1 MKGIFK
7 IKGKVSIKET
17 GEGISNLV
25 VHVLDIDFSKAKQS
39 STSAEVKLDNTLLYD
54 SLGSIFTD
62 EKGNFTLE
70 FDKDDFSS
78 VNQEDLRP
86 ELLLH
91 VTRPEDSDELKS
103 SFESRILYT
112 SNPIRFKAGKIES
125 YLIRIP
131 EKELEK
137 FNLNPNGANAIIQ
150 KNSSKIEKNKAII
163 DAKKEINK
171 IIKGKVDT
179 AFANFSFSKL
189 PEHVQNSN
197 YYYKPGD
204 NLEEKQQ
211 AIIND
216 KLTALASINIASVNK
231 EMKLS
236 FSESEL
242 RSLGL
247 WDETNAR
254 PMSGSIPKTK
264 VDTIIKK
271 NSLERRTVKN
281 CVKEFTEAD
290 LESVS
295 NPPTPTDGTG
305 SVEEIITT
313 TIGEQ
318 IQMQLTSATSPET
331 ALKYE
336 KVIDQDY
343 KNKNVCES
351 VNQFALCGGPADVT
365 AYHDFQ
371 SLEIAFEHVWTELFD
386 KDIKSKAKKI
396 FNEIIRLDEGYQATK
411 TIQEIMLIQKIRTDK
426 KPFNILNPIESFL
439 ESSLDN
445 NIPSFSTE
453 ISEIVVSTINDLT
466 NLIKEFSPEIRNNVY
481 LKDMIEDI
489 EQRLSEK
496 YTFSVFAPNSINYGV
511 MYTFRQKWEPR
522 NYQVGKLI
530 SSLPLAPK
538 EVRKYSTKR
547 VTTKSKNEKY
557 LDDREFKGKTDSSS
571 TSRAE
576 SEIIKRAQQTTSF
589 GLNAGVSGD
598 IGPISMHAD
607 TNMNTSSEKFSQ
619 DTKKNFR
626 EAVLNASEEYRKQNK
641 SEIEFGFKDDYTTES
656 SGEISN
662 PNDEITVTYLFYEL
676 QRQYDISEFLH
687 KITPVVLVANEV
699 PMPDEIDIDWLLT
712 NAWILK
718 RIILD
723 ESFLPAL
730 QNLMDSP
737 MGDTIALQNLKR
749 TMQQQE
755 QVVISLNSQI
765 DLKNRAITNLT
776 ERLEGIAIGEQA
788 ADTAKQIFDLGNSIL
803 NPLSF
808 LSGGGEAPT
817 ADKIKEFTQISLER
831 ADKESQSL
839 IANLKQEQST
849 LQQIVEKYNKETR
862 EYFDKQTA
870 ITQLKIHIKENILYY
885 MQRIWD
891 YEPADQRFF
900 RLYNLDIYWFE
911 EDNTE
916 TSIVYE
922 PISSKSFMGKYPIL
936 GKLVNKIKHVPTKR
950 KLVEVADLD
959 KLLGYKGNYMI
970 FPVKEMSYLHVYMM
984 QEFID
989 NATNGIKDADE
1000 FANYT
1005 TQDFIDYLKCVK
1017 LNNPTSFET
1026 EKDYVISLIN
1036 ERLQSTRKEKER
1048 VIIPTNSVFIEALP
1062 GKHPIME
1069 DFKLAHRGLDV
1080 KKVQAEVRHA
1090 ELENLRLAARLIEG
1104 EREDPDIE
1112 KVVINK

>member
-1 MKGIFK
+1 MKDVFK
-7 IKGKVSIKET
+7 IKGKITIKET

-25 VHVLDIDFSKAKQS
+25 VHALDIDFSKAKQS
-39 STSAEVKLDNTLLYD
+39 STSAEVKLDNSLLYD
-54 SLGSIFTD
+54 SLGSVFTD

-70 FDKDDFSS
+70 FNKDDFST

-91 VTRPEDSDELKS
+91 VTRPEDSDELDAT
-103 SFESRILYT
+103 FFSRVLYT
-112 SNPIRFKAGKIES
+112 SNPIRLKAGRIES

-131 EKELEK
+131 EKELDRY
-137 FNLNPNGANAIIQ
+137 NLNPKGAKAIIQ
-150 KNSSKIEKNKAII
+150 KNNSKIEKNKAII
-163 DAKKEINK
+163 DTKKEINK
-171 IIKGKVDT
+171 IIKDKVDI
-179 AFANFSFSKL
+179 AFADFSFSTL

-197 YYYKPGD
+197 FYYKKGD

-211 AIIND
+211 TIIND

-254 PMSGSIPKTK
+254 PMSGSIPKET
-264 VDTIIKK
+264 VDTIVKK

-305 SVEEIITT
+305 SIEEIITT
-313 TIGEQ
+313 TIAEQ

-336 KVIDQDY
+336 KVIDQNY

-386 KDIKSKAKKI
+386 EGLLLKAKSLY
-396 FNEIIRLDEGYQATK
+396 EQY
-411 TIQEIMLIQKIRTDK
+411 IMLDNGIRDINYPDGRKAQKHEMNDNLLK
-426 KPFNILNPIESFL
+426 KLFDEFSHL
-439 ESSLDN
+439 EHDSIIGLM
-445 NIPSFSTE
+445 
-453 ISEIVVSTINDLT
+453 ISEI
-466 NLIKEFSPEIRNNVY
+466 
-481 LKDMIEDI
+481 EDK
-489 EQRLSEK
+489 LSEP
-496 YTFSVFAPNSINYGV
+496 YRFSVFAPNSINYGV
-511 MYTFRQKWEPR
+511 MYTFRQKWEPA

-547 VTTKSKNEKY
+547 IITKSKNEKY
-557 LDDREFKGKTDSSS
+557 LDDREFKGKMDSNS

-576 SEIIKRAQQTTSF
+576 SEIIKRAQQNTSF
-589 GLNAGVSGD
+589 GLNST
-598 IGPISMHAD
+598 ISVDLPVIDASI
-607 TNMNTSSEKFSQ
+607 TNTLNNTSEKFSQ

-626 EAVLNASEEYRKQNK
+626 EAVLNASEEYRRQNK
-641 SEIEFGFKDDYTTES
+641 SEIEFGFKDEYTSET

-699 PMPDEIDIDWLLT
+699 PTPAEIDVDWLLA

-737 MGDTIALQNLKR
+737 IGDTIAIDNLKR
-749 TMQQQE
+749 VMEKQESLVGSIQE
-755 QVVISLNSQI
+755 QAKLKNDILISLNTKIQAIAAAPDPSKSVMEQFSIANAIMNPIGALFTNAATPEDKSSQADRI
-765 DLKNRAITNLT
+765 NEYLKNTVERT
-776 ERLEGIAIGEQA
+776 E
-788 ADTAKQIFDLGNSIL
+788 
-803 NPLSF
+803 
-808 LSGGGEAPT
+808 
-817 ADKIKEFTQISLER
+817 KENAMLAS
-831 ADKESQSL
+831 S
-839 IANLKQEQST
+839 LKQEQSA

-862 EYFDKQTA
+862 EFFDKQTA
-870 ITQLKIHIKENILYY
+870 ITTLKIHIKENILYY

-900 RLYNLDIYWFE
+900 RLYNLEIPWFE
-911 EDNTE
+911 EDGFEVVEEPARFDDTE
-916 TSIVYE
+916 SFKGRY
-922 PISSKSFMGKYPIL
+922 SAKRKSFHRIRRTA
-936 GKLVNKIKHVPTKR
+936 TKR
-950 KLVEVADLD
+950 KLIEIADLD

-970 FPVKEMSYLHVYMM
+970 FPVKEISYLHAYMM

-989 NATNGIKDADE
+989 NATDGIKDADE

-1005 TQDFIDYLKCVK
+1005 TQDLIDYLKCVK
-1017 LNNPTSFET
+1017 TNNPESYET
-1026 EKDYVISLIN
+1026 EKNYVIALIN
-1036 ERLQSTRKEKER
+1036 ERLHSTRKEKER

-1090 ELENLRLAARLIEG
+1090 ELENLRLAARLMAG

-1112 KVVINK
+1112 KVVIKR

>member
-1 MKGIFK
+1 MQDGFK
-7 IKGKVSIKET
+7 IQGKISIKET

-25 VHVLDIDFSKAKQS
+25 VHVLDVDFSKAKQS
-39 STSAEVKLDNTLLYD
+39 SSSAEVKLDNSLLYD
-54 SLGSIFTD
+54 SLGSVFTD
-62 EKGNFTLE
+62 EKGNFALE
-70 FDKDDFSS
+70 FSKEDFSS
-78 VNQEDLRP
+78 SSQEDLRP
-86 ELLLH
+86 ELILH
-91 VTRPEDSDELKS
+91 VTRPEDSDEVKS
-103 SFESRILYT
+103 TFESRILYT

-131 EKELEK
+131 EKELDK
-137 FNLNPNGANAIIQ
+137 FNLNPKSAAAVIQ
-150 KNSSKIEKNKAII
+150 KNVSRTERNKAII
-163 DAKKEINK
+163 DSKKEVNAN
-171 IIKGKVDT
+171 IKLRVDE

-189 PEHVQNSN
+189 PEHIQSSK
-197 YYYKPGD
+197 YYFKEGD
-204 NLEEKQQ
+204 NLQEKQQ
-211 AIIND
+211 SIIND
-216 KLTALASINIASVNK
+216 KLTTLASIDSDIVDKNIT
-231 EMKLS
+231 LS

-242 RSLGL
+242 RQLNL
-247 WDETNAR
+247 WDETER
-254 PMSGSIPKTK
+254 KPKSGTLPKEKVNSIVKT
-264 VDTIIKK
+264 
-271 NSLERRTVKN
+271 NSLERRTFKN

-290 LESVS
+290 LNPVS
-295 NPPTPTDGTG
+295 LSFDTIENPET
-305 SVEEIITT
+305 ITEVLNT
-313 TIGEQ
+313 TIAEQ
-318 IQMQLTSATSPET
+318 IQNQLSSSTSPET

-371 SLEIAFEHVWTELFD
+371 SLEIAFEHIWTELFD
-386 KDIKSKAKKI
+386 EELINKGKELYRAIV
-396 FNEIIRLDEGYQATK
+396 ELDEGYLSTK
-411 TIQEIMLIQKIRTDK
+411 NQDEIVLVEQHNQQN
-426 KPFNILNPIESFL
+426 FGFGSFDVV
-439 ESSLDN
+439 SYN
-445 NIPSFSTE
+445 YE
-453 ISEIVVSTINDLT
+453 ISSREVSTVNDLT
-466 NLIKEFSPEIRNNVY
+466 KLINEFSPEINKNSY
-481 LKDMIEDI
+481 LKALIEAI
-489 EQRLSEK
+489 ELRLSEK
-496 YTFSVFAPNSINYGV
+496 YTFSVFAPNSVNYGV

-557 LDDREFKGKTDSSS
+557 LEDREFKGKTDSSS

-576 SEIIKRAQQTTSF
+576 SEIIKRAQQNTSF

-641 SEIEFGFKDDYTTES
+641 SEIEFGFKDEYTSET

-699 PMPDEIDIDWLLT
+699 PMPNEIDVDWLLA

-730 QNLMDSP
+730 QNLKDSP
-737 MGDTIALQNLKR
+737 IGDTMALENLKR
-749 TMQQQE
+749 SMITQGD
-755 QVVISLNSQI
+755 VVNSLKLQI
-765 DLKNRAITNLT
+765 DLKNTTISTLT
-776 ERLEGIAIGEQA
+776 SQLQAVAAGEQA
-788 ADTAKQIFDLGNSIL
+788 VDTAKQIFDLANSIA

-808 LSGGGEAPT
+808 LSSGGEAPT
-817 ADKIKEFTQISLER
+817 ADKIKEFTQMALER
-831 ADKESQSL
+831 ADKEVQSL
-839 IANLKQEQST
+839 ESNLKQEQSAF
-849 LQQIVEKYNKETR
+849 QQIIDKYNKETR
-862 EYFDKQTA
+862 EFFDKQTA

-900 RLYNLDIYWFE
+900 RLYNLEIQWFE
-911 EDNTE
+911 EEGVEELTE
-916 TSIVYE
+916 VTPSGRGI
-922 PISSKSFMGKYPIL
+922 FGKYDYKSRLKKRIRHTPS
-936 GKLVNKIKHVPTKR
+936 TR

-970 FPVKEMSYLHVYMM
+970 FPVKEISYLHAYMM

-1005 TQDFIDYLKCVK
+1005 TQDLIDYLKCVK
-1017 LNNPTSFET
+1017 EKNPEIYEA
-1026 EKDYVISLIN
+1026 EKDYVIALIN
-1036 ERLQSTRKEKER
+1036 ERLHSTRKEKER

-1112 KVVINK
+1112 KVVIKR

>member
-1 MKGIFK
+1 MFT
-7 IKGKVSIKET
+7 IKGRIVVKGT
-17 GEGISNLV
+17 NNGIPNLV
-25 VHVLDIDFSKAKQS
+25 VHGFDIDTPKKGKNS
-39 STSAEVKLDNTLLYD
+39 SVEVNFEDNLPYD
-54 SLGSIFTD
+54 SLGSVLTNSDGTFQLQY
-62 EKGNFTLE
+62 ERE
-70 FDKDDFSS
+70 DFSS
-78 VNQEDLRP
+78 IRQEDPRP
-86 ELLLH
+86 EILIM
-91 VTRPEDSDELKS
+91 VTRPEDSDEKHLDLS
-103 SFESRILYT
+103 SRALYT
-112 SNPIRFKAGKIES
+112 SLPVRYKAGKIET
-125 YLIRIP
+125 YFIRIP
-131 EKELEK
+131 ESELEK
-137 FNLNPNGANAIIQ
+137 YNLNLESA
-150 KNSSKIEKNKAII
+150 KNILETSKAKITKNKILIEAS
-163 DAKKEINK
+163 KEVNK
-171 IIKGKVDT
+171 TIKLKVDS
-179 AFANFSFSKL
+179 AFTDFSFSKL
-189 PEHVQNSN
+189 PKHVQNSK
-197 YYYKPGD
+197 YYFKPGD

-211 AIIND
+211 TIIND
-216 KLTALASINIASVNK
+216 KLNALASINIASINK

-247 WDETNAR
+247 WNETNSI
-254 PMSGSIPKTK
+254 PMSGSIPKEK
-264 VDTIIKK
+264 VDSIFNK
-271 NSLERRTVKN
+271 NSLERRIVSN
-281 CVKEFTEAD
+281 CIKEFTETD
-290 LESVS
+290 LEHSS
-295 NPPTPTDGTG
+295 NPPTPIENVDIING
-305 SVEEIITT
+305 ITT

-386 KDIKSKAKKI
+386 ESIIVDGKNLFEEIVKI
-396 FNEIIRLDEGYQATK
+396 DEGY
-411 TIQEIMLIQKIRTDK
+411 RDY
-426 KPFNILNPIESFL
+426 SYY
-439 ESSLDN
+439 N
-445 NIPSFSTE
+445 NSVF
-453 ISEIVVSTINDLT
+453 VDLT
-466 NLIKEFSPEIRNNVY
+466 NYRVPNYESLNALLGAIRNIPNDALNTVI
-481 LKDMIEDI
+481 LSLVDKIEK
-489 EQRLSEK
+489 RLRVIYK
-496 YTFSVFAPNSINYGV
+496 FSIFAPNSINYGV
-511 MYTFRQKWEPR
+511 MYTFRQKWEPA

-538 EVRKYSTKR
+538 EVRKYSTRR
-547 VTTKSKNEKY
+547 VITKSKNEKY
-557 LDDREFKGKTDSSS
+557 LDDREFKGKTDANS

-576 SEIIKRAQQTTSF
+576 SEIIKRAQQNTSF
-589 GLNAGVSGD
+589 GLNST
-598 IGPISMHAD
+598 ISVDLPVIDASI
-607 TNMNTSSEKFSQ
+607 TNTLNNTSEKFSQ

-641 SEIEFGFKDDYTTES
+641 SEIEFGFKDDYTTET

-699 PMPDEIDIDWLLT
+699 PTPAEIDVDWLLAH
-712 NAWILK
+712 AWILK

-737 MGDTIALQNLKR
+737 IGDTMAIDNLKR
-749 TMQQQE
+749 IMEKQEDLVDSIQQQVE
-755 QVVISLNSQI
+755 
-765 DLKNRAITNLT
+765 LKNSVLSQLNA
-776 ERLEGIAIGEQA
+776 RLERIA
-788 ADTAKQIFDLGNSIL
+788 TAPDSSLSTMDQFNIMRSIFDPIGSMLTNAASSEDKPSQAERIHEYLKNTVEKTEKENAIL
-803 NPLSF
+803 AS
-808 LSGGGEAPT
+808 S
-817 ADKIKEFTQISLER
+817 
-831 ADKESQSL
+831 
-839 IANLKQEQST
+839 LKQEQSA

-862 EYFDKQTA
+862 EFFDKQTA
-870 ITQLKIHIKENILYY
+870 ITTLKIHIKENILYY

-900 RLYNLDIYWFE
+900 RLYNIDIYWFE
-911 EDNTE
+911 EDAVESVSEIALEVELNFQ
-916 TSIVYE
+916 SVIR
-922 PISSKSFMGKYPIL
+922 SSKGTLYPMR
-936 GKLVNKIKHVPTKR
+936 GKLKNKIRHVPIKR
-950 KLVEVADLD
+950 KLIEVADLD

-989 NATNGIKDADE
+989 NATNGIKDSDE

-1005 TQDFIDYLKCVK
+1005 TQDLIDYLKCVK

-1112 KVVINK
+1112 KVVIKR